1 MSVRK
6 QSVAD
11 HARGACE
18 AASRE
23 DPGLL
28 PYGDTSALLEHEN
41 PGAACS
47 VSCYTQAMARVTRGL
62 TFPDGTLCRVR
73 GRSEES
79 LSFCIQV
86 RQCFLKCHTNHTVFL
101 VREYVRSL
109 AATLR
114 QLLPSIPMFVGAGR
128 RRGRPRR
135 SQQCPRLGPRLR
147 GQARAGVPGGR
158 SARAASRAWCR
169 RAASR

>member
-28 PYGDTSALLEHEN
+28 PYGDTSAMLEHEN
-41 PGAACS
+41 PGAACA
-47 VSCYTQAMARVTRGL
+47 VSCYTAAMARVTRGL
-62 TFPDGTLCRVR
+62 TFPDGTLCLVK
-73 GRSEES
+73 GRSDQS

-86 RQCFLKCHTNHTVFL
+86 RQDFRTQYTIHIYIVCW
-101 VREYVRSL
+101 S
-109 AATLR
+109 
-114 QLLPSIPMFVGAGR
+114 
-128 RRGRPRR
+128 
-135 SQQCPRLGPRLR
+135 
-147 GQARAGVPGGR
+147 
-158 SARAASRAWCR
+158 
-169 RAASR
+169 

>member
-11 HARGACE
+11 HARVTCE

-28 PYGDTSALLEHEN
+28 PYGDTSGLLEAEN

-62 TFPDGTLCRVR
+62 AFPDGTLCRVK
-73 GRSEES
+73 GRPEES
-79 LSFCIQV
+79 LSFCVQVGKFYVVSSIIQNN
-86 RQCFLKCHTNHTVFL
+86 FLMTGNM
-101 VREYVRSL
+101 S
-109 AATLR
+109 
-114 QLLPSIPMFVGAGR
+114 
-128 RRGRPRR
+128 
-135 SQQCPRLGPRLR
+135 
-147 GQARAGVPGGR
+147 GV
-158 SARAASRAWCR
+158 
-169 RAASR
+169 